1 MLTSRLM
8 VLSLLFGVCSPA
20 WAAPDYVALEKR
32 LTPEQM
38 QATGLDT
45 LNAEQLRLLNALL
58 SEEDRATVEA
68 VRKDDGPRVTGTLFG
83 GAGLEP
89 VTSTLTGNLRGWSR
103 GTVFTLANGQ
113 RWRVTE
119 GDYSATKPLGNAKV
133 VVSPGKISGWYLQ
146 VDGHNPRPKVQRAD

>member
-1 MLTSRLM
+1 M
-8 VLSLLFGVCSPA
+8 VLALLFGACSPA
-20 WAAPDYVALEKR
+20 WAARDYVALEKR

-89 VTSTLTGNLRGWSR
+89 VTSTLTGNLHGWSR

>member
-8 VLSLLFGVCSPA
+8 VLALLFGACSPA
-20 WAAPDYVALEKR
+20 WAARDYVALEKR

-89 VTSTLTGNLRGWSR
+89 VTSTLTGNLHGWSR

>member
-8 VLSLLFGVCSPA
+8 VLSLLFGACSPA
-20 WAAPDYVALEKR
+20 WAARDYVALEKR

-58 SEEDRATVEA
+58 SEENRATVEA

>member
-1 MLTSRLM
+1 M
-8 VLSLLFGVCSPA
+8 VLSLLFGACSPA
-20 WAAPDYVALEKR
+20 WAARDYVALEKR

-58 SEEDRATVEA
+58 SEENRATVEA